1 MVVNLRRA
9 KTKKQPATQFLPD
22 RAPLPAHR
30 HPLLTEFVSVT
41 HPYGSAGE
49 RASW

>member
-1 MVVNLRRA
+1 MVVNLRRS
-9 KTKKQPATQFLPD
+9 KTKTQPPAPFLPD

-49 RASW
+49 RVA